1 MKVFV
6 TGGSG
11 FVGGAI
17 LRRLLED
24 GHEVT
29 AHARSEGAARK
40 VREKGAEKVLVAP
53 LDDERTL
60 SGALAGQD
68 AVVHAAARMEF
79 WGPDELFERENFIPT
94 VALHRAAVKASVG
107 RFVLLSAAAVSSVS
121 QPWERMAPV
130 VDEGTDEGTP
140 TIAYG
145 RVKLATE
152 KALLSAPSEGAEGRT
167 HLVVLRPPYVWG
179 AGMTTLDVVA
189 DAAKAGRFAWIDSGR
204 HTMDFV
210 HVENLAHAVA
220 LALEG
225 GADAGV
231 YYVTDGRPMPIRD
244 FFTALMATRSVT
256 PGERSV
262 PYAAAAA
269 LGAALEA
276 IWNALGRK
284 EGPPLDRWRV
294 TVLGRDRSYDIAKAR
309 RELGYEPVVS
319 FEEGLEG
326 MRRSEAREEER
337 VAGRA

>member
-79 WGPDELFERENFIPT
+79 W
-94 VALHRAAVKASVG
+94 AAVKASVG